1 MKVKGSFK
9 THTEVEIDTV
19 DAFRALRNEV
29 LRDAGIPPDAYID
42 ENNCLVRDEE
52 YHTSHSWFE
61 KIVIDKRP
69 SQNKLY
75 LIRAFKTIAAELD
88 RKLYGKDTY
97 VV

>member
-1 MKVKGSFK
+1 MKVKGSFT

-29 LRDAGIPPDAYID
+29 LGGLDIPPNAYID
-42 ENNCLVRDEE
+42 ENNSLVRDEE

-61 KIVIDKRP
+61 KIVIDRRP
-69 SQNKLY
+69 NQNKLD

-88 RKLYGKDTY
+88 RKRYGEP
-97 VV
+97 